1 MQEIEIVITSEG
13 AIQLD
18 VRGVTGPACLAL
30 TESLE
35 QSLGLLKAR
44 QFKGEYYQVAE
55 AQGLQQWL
63 QQGQSGEA

>member
-18 VRGVTGPACLAL
+18 VRGVVGSACLAL

-44 QFKGEYYQVAE
+44 QFKGEYYQVVE
-55 AQGLQQWL
+55 AQGSQQWL
-63 QQGQSGEA
+63 QQGQNG